1 MFYHFENICN
11 IVKKRRVMKG
21 AKGKGT
27 MLNLEVEQ
35 NLELVILQFMLM
47 LK

>member
-1 MFYHFENICN
+1 
-11 IVKKRRVMKG
+11 MKG
-21 AKGKGT
+21 AKGEGT

-35 NLELVILQFMLM
+35 NLELVILQFMSM